1 MLTIDKLSVTCRS
14 DLRCILSDFS
24 LQLGPGERA
33 ALIGEEGDGKSTLL
47 RLIHDP
53 ALAEGYVE
61 WSGAVSPGGR
71 TGYLPQELSPAEL
84 DAPARRLFDASR
96 GFGRLTP
103 RERAALAA
111 ERTRRLHALLDD
123 LMRSISAPQLK

>member
-47 RLIHDP
+47 RLIHNP
-53 ALAEGYVE
+53 ALAEGYIE
-61 WSGAVSPGGR
+61 WSGTISPGGR

-84 DAPARRLFDASR
+84 DAPAHRLFDASR
-96 GFGRLTP
+96 GFGRL
-103 RERAALAA
+103 AG
-111 ERTRRLHALLDD
+111 H
-123 LMRSISAPQLK
+123 

>member
-1 MLTIDKLSVTCRS
+1 MTEFSFSHVNKNFGFKPVLKDLSFEVMT
-14 DLRCILSDFS
+14 
-24 LQLGPGERA
+24 GERA

-61 WSGAVSPGGR
+61 WSGDISPGGR

-84 DAPARRLFDASR
+84 DAPVRRLFDASR

-111 ERTRRLHALLDD
+111 
-123 LMRSISAPQLK
+123 